1 MKKIF
6 CKKHKTICH
15 PGGFTDGRRVNEC
28 EPSPVSEQIEHTKT
42 ECLYVKLC
50 EREVNPRQFI
60 SGAYQSGDY
69 TPCRSDSEHTQ
80 SSQTNKVGWDIADL
94 RTDGV
99 LQVR

>member
-42 ECLYVKLC
+42 
-50 EREVNPRQFI
+50 
-60 SGAYQSGDY
+60 YQSGDY
-69 TPCRSDSEHTQ
+69 TPCRSDSEHTL
-80 SSQTNKVGWDIADL
+80 SSQTRNDERFRMTVWLSAHPTCLIVAL
-94 RTDGV
+94 TRYH
-99 LQVR
+99 